1 MTIEVTLGRLSIV
14 DCFTAISHAEDVV
27 KVKSCKWTQTSDKVG
42 ITD

>member
-27 KVKSCKWTQTSDKVG
+27 EGEELQMDA
-42 ITD
+42 DF